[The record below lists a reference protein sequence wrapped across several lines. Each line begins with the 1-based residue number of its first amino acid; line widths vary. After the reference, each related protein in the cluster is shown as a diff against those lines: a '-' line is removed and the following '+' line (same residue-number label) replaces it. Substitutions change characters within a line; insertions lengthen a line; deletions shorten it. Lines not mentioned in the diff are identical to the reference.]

1 MQCRQL
7 VVQTSAWPRRLSWL
21 TVLLALWF
29 AWSGADWYISTAA
42 PWWLQCGWLPVF
54 YLLAAATEAEKDLL
68 LKLEPAL
75 QLRRYRTVEP
85 PVLQPSGGQLLA
97 QSLICWLGVWLVWQ
111 TADGQIK
118 RCWLFRDAF
127 SESGFRTLARTLC
140 QLRWQQQ
147 QLQAASELRGL
158 FQWLR

>member
-1 MQCRQL
+1 MML
-7 VVQTSAWPRRLSWL
+7 M
-21 TVLLALWF
+21 LALWF

-75 QLRRYRTVEP
+75 QLRRYRTAEP

-111 TADGQIK
+111 TADGQVR

-127 SESGFRTLARTLC
+127 SESDFRSLARTLC